1 MGLDMYLYAEKYV
14 SKASD
19 SLVERFPEY
28 AEDKT
33 IYEIVDNLIGQGLPT
48 PQFGGMTIS
57 RCVGYWRKANGIH
70 GWFVRELANGVDDC
84 QRIRVD
90 KEDLVRLRDQCL
102 ITLSNRSE
110 ATPNAEDSK
119 VINLTESEN
128 GGLEVVQHIADEFK
142 KQGELKGSNT
152 IILDDP
158 LAPTAGFFFGG
169 TDKDEWYYQDIEYT
183 VDTINSLLANDG
195 AWDYYYQASW

>member
-19 SLVERFPEY
+19 SMVERFPEY
-28 AEDKT
+28 AEDNA
-33 IYEIVDNLIGQGLPT
+33 IYDVVDSLIGQGLPT

-70 GWFVRELANGVDDC
+70 GWFVRELADGVDEC
-84 QRIRVD
+84 QRIRVEKD
-90 KEDLVRLRDQCL
+90 DLIRLRDQCL

-110 ATPNAEDSK
+110 ATPNAEDSR
-119 VINLTESEN
+119 VINLDE
-128 GGLEVVQHIADEFK
+128 GDGVDDVVKSIADEFM
-142 KQGELKGSNT
+142 KQGALKNSKT

-158 LAPTAGFFFGG
+158 LAPTAGFFFGS
-169 TDKDEWYYQDIEYT
+169 TDKDEWYYKDVEYT
-183 VDTINSLLANDG
+183 VDMINSLLANDG
-195 AWDYYYQASW
+195 EWDYYYRASW

>member
-70 GWFVRELANGVDDC
+70 GWFVRELANGVDEC

-102 ITLSNRSE
+102 VTLSNRSE

-119 VINLTESEN
+119 VINLSEAN
-128 GGLEVVQHIADEFK
+128 LDVVKSISDEFK
-142 KQGELKGSNT
+142 RQGELKNSNT

-169 TDKDEWYYQDIEYT
+169 TEKDEWYYQDIEYT